1 MTNDEYPV
9 ADEQR
14 DSPPKRVRV
23 WAGIPMSRSEMV
35 ASLGIVLPAL
45 VAIGVVVWMVG
56 VGVVRGLVR

>member
-1 MTNDEYPV
+1 MTNDEGSMT
-9 ADEQR
+9 DEER

-23 WAGIPMSRSEMV
+23 WAGMSMSRSEMV